1 MSKLKYFRALWL
13 GIMICATGIFLG
25 CGRKQAAPPSQGA
38 EPVEASLEL
47 QTEQKLDPL
56 TKADVDLYLKVMRAA
71 ADRVKASLPGDQAAL
86 EGAQKII
93 ARGASGKVPTTDDV
107 KTLERANLVALSMDQ
122 IVAAEMKIDGRTY
135 RGIAEAVES
144 VVSNSTPAAAPGGGG
159 TPVPDHAPTPF
170 EKRLSGVNAANKQF
184 LAPHQGE
191 IQRLI
196 AVVHNP
202 ANLPK

>member
-1 MSKLKYFRALWL
+1 
-13 GIMICATGIFLG
+13 MICATGILPG
-25 CGRKQAAPPSQGA
+25 CGRKQAAPLSQGNENLPA
-38 EPVEASLEL
+38 SPDVEPVEAPLEQ

-56 TKADVDLYLKVMRAA
+56 TKQDVELYLKVMRAA

-86 EGAQKII
+86 EGARKII
-93 ARGASGKVPTTDDV
+93 ERGASGKVPTTDDV

-122 IVAAEMKIDGRTY
+122 IVAAEMKIDERAY

-144 VVSNSTPAAAPGGGG
+144 VVSRSTPAAAIADGG
-159 TPVPDHAPTPF
+159 TPVPDHAQTPL
-170 EKRLSGVNAANKQF
+170 EKRLSGVNAANKPF
-184 LAPHQGE
+184 LAPYQGE

-196 AVVHNP
+196 AVVRDP